1 MVLVA
6 MASVPSA
13 RPLQPEPFYPQKN
26 FPVEVKGYK
35 EPSGAKQ
42 TGQYMDSPP
51 GLNTQEQ
58 DRTGQPSGAKQTG
71 TGQPTGTGS
80 PPGLAWKL
88 RLPLGMT
95 RSQGPSQGP
104 SATASTSVTGGQ
116 AARMASMATTRG
128 AACPR
133 RVSVDMT
140 DKIVKMFLWA
150 RHDIHTAL
158 LAVLWTGSTG
168 LGLAAA
174 SGHESAPIR
183 WA

>member
-1 MVLVA
+1 MVFGGLGLFPRPGH
-6 MASVPSA
+6 SSRNPST
-13 RPLQPEPFYPQKN
+13 PPPQISLGK
-26 FPVEVKGYK
+26 
-35 EPSGAKQ
+35 SG
-42 TGQYMDSPP
+42 GIRNPP
-51 GLNTQEQ
+51 GLDTQNSTRQ
-58 DRTGQPSGAKQTG
+58 DRKALRGQTDR

-104 SATASTSVTGGQ
+104 SATASTSATGGQ

-158 LAVLWTGSTG
+158 LAVLWDRIHG
-168 LGLAAA
+168 ARI
-174 SGHESAPIR
+174 SGGQRA
-183 WA
+183 

>member
-1 MVLVA
+1 MT
-6 MASVPSA
+6 
-13 RPLQPEPFYPQKN
+13 RLQ
-26 FPVEVKGYK
+26 G
-35 EPSGAKQ
+35 Q
-42 TGQYMDSPP
+42 T
-51 GLNTQEQ
+51 
-58 DRTGQPSGAKQTG
+58 DR

-80 PPGLAWKL
+80 PPGLAWKR

-104 SATASTSVTGGQ
+104 SATASTSATGGQ

-133 RVSVDMT
+133 QVSVDMS

-158 LAVLWTGSTG
+158 LAMLWTGSTG